1 MKKRKTKIRTEEEKN
16 LSDKLD
22 SQKREEITN
31 GGIIFLLKKG
41 ILYKS
46 FWQNI
51 RIEKR
56 KKKDSFFSVIKK
68 LR

>member
-16 LSDKLD
+16 LSDKLN

-41 ILYKS
+41 ILHKG
-46 FWQNI
+46 FLQNI

-56 KKKDSFFSVIKK
+56 KKKDSFFSFIKILK
-68 LR
+68 